1 MLFEKE
7 INIENNNDIDL
18 FILQLNKD
26 VKFISNKFK
35 KKRSYSVE
43 MDKEKVTKYLL
54 TNHTYNSQESEKKME
69 RKYSH
74 NCNISNIKTDK
85 KIQKTFLEYSL
96 KYVIGGS
103 GFLNR

>member
-1 MLFEKE
+1 
-7 INIENNNDIDL
+7 
-18 FILQLNKD
+18 
-26 VKFISNKFK
+26 
-35 KKRSYSVE
+35 
-43 MDKEKVTKYLL
+43 
-54 TNHTYNSQESEKKME
+54 ME

>member
-1 MLFEKE
+1 
-7 INIENNNDIDL
+7 
-18 FILQLNKD
+18 
-26 VKFISNKFK
+26 
-35 KKRSYSVE
+35 

-74 NCNISNIKTDK
+74 YCNISNIKTDK